1 VAPVNPPYL
10 AAHSTITRTL
20 ERVKLAP
27 TPEKFSQDFLAT
39 KLGLKGGSP
48 KQVIPYL
55 KRIGFLRSDGTPTPI
70 YERFRNEAQSG
81 AAVAEAM
88 RHGYQTLYDVNEY
101 LHDATDEDIRGVI
114 LQVTGQQKGSSVV
127 RAILGSF
134 KALRAFADFSTPAVP
149 TIESAEEVSVISEAA
164 EGSSLTG
171 FGIGYTINLHL
182 PATSDI
188 AVFNAIFRSLREN
201 LFR

>member
-1 VAPVNPPYL
+1 MATTNPPYL
-10 AAHSTITRTL
+10 SGYGTITRTL
-20 ERVKLAP
+20 EGVKRAP

-55 KRIGFLRSDGTPTPI
+55 KRIGFLQSDGTPTPI
-70 YERFRNEAQSG
+70 YERFRNEGQSG

-88 RHGYQTLYDVNEY
+88 RLGYHALYDVNEY
-101 LHDATDEDIRGVI
+101 VHDATDEEIMGVI
-114 LQVTGQQKGSSVV
+114 LQATGQESGSKVA

-134 KALRAFADFSTPAVP
+134 KALREFADFSTPTDRP
-149 TIESAEEVSVISEAA
+149 IESSEEASGATPAA
-164 EGSSLTG
+164 EDPPFAG